1 MTSTDSPFDLGR
13 LALGAAVD
21 AAWRQWAALGA
32 SVGAPPPRTV
42 LDPEALVLASLA
54 LVPHERRLGDALLWW
69 ASVGAPLLSVQR
81 TRTLAKTL
89 LDPGGDSE
97 GRALSAFAA
106 SAVDGGDRRWKRLA
120 GPDGIDARPGK
131 GAERPDLSDPS
142 ALALRLRAAFGVSA
156 KADLFAVLLGTARPA
171 TVRELAE
178 ASGYS
183 TVAVRVAL
191 GEMALSGAVAPTGAS
206 PAAYRVP
213 EAAPWSAVLA
223 GGPRPVWGRWAETF
237 AFLLAVGDWGRKA
250 DTWSS
255 YVASS
260 KARDLAEHH
269 ARALRVLAPGAPRLD
284 GLKGEAA
291 LPAFAETVREVVRAA
306 EPGVAALG

>member
-1 MTSTDSPFDLGR
+1 MTSADSPTDLRR
-13 LALGAAVD
+13 LALSAAID

-32 SVGAPPPRTV
+32 PVGGPRPRTV

-54 LVPHERRLGDALLWW
+54 LLPHERRLGDVLLWW
-69 ASVGAPLLSVQR
+69 ASVGSPLLSVQR
-81 TRTLAKTL
+81 TRTLAKVL
-89 LDPGGDSE
+89 LAAGSDGG
-97 GRALSAFAA
+97 ALSAFAA
-106 SAVDGGDRRWKRLA
+106 SALDAGDRRWRRLA
-120 GPDGIDARPGK
+120 GSGGIDARPAK

-142 ALALRLRAAFGVSA
+142 ALVLRLRAAFGVSA

-191 GEMALSGAVAPTGAS
+191 GEMALAGAVAPTGAS

-213 EAAPWSAVLA
+213 RPAPWSDLLA
-223 GGPRPVWGRWAETF
+223 GGPRPRWGYWAETF
-237 AFLLAVGDWGRKA
+237 AVLLAVGDWGRRA
-250 DTWSS
+250 EAWSP

-260 KARDLAEHH
+260 KARDLVERHG
-269 ARALRVLAPGAPRLD
+269 RALRLVAPDAPRLD
-284 GLKGEAA
+284 RLKGEAA
-291 LPAFAETVREVVRAA
+291 LPAFAATVRDVARAA
-306 EPGVAALG
+306 ASG

>member
-1 MTSTDSPFDLGR
+1 MSSTLADFGR
-13 LALGAAVD
+13 LALDAAVD

-32 SVGAPPPRTV
+32 SVGGPRARTA

-54 LVPHERRLGDALLWW
+54 LAPHERRLGDVLLWW

-81 TRTLAKTL
+81 IRSLAKTL
-89 LDPGGDSE
+89 PLPDAEADASE
-97 GRALSAFAA
+97 GNTLAAFAA
-106 SAVDGGDRRWKRLA
+106 SASFAGDRRWKRLA
-120 GPDGIDARPGK
+120 GPEGLDARPGK

-142 ALALRLRAAFGVSA
+142 AVVLRLRAAFGVSA
-156 KADLFAVLLGTARPA
+156 KADLFAVLLGTERPA

-191 GEMALSGAVAPTGAS
+191 GEMVLAGTVAPTGAS

-213 EAAPWSAVLA
+213 KSAQWSALLA
-223 GGPRPVWGRWAETF
+223 GGPRPRWGHWAETF
-237 AFLLAVGDWGRKA
+237 AVLLAVGEWGRRA
-250 DTWSS
+250 EGGSP

-260 KARDLAEHH
+260 KARDLVEHH
-269 ARALRVLAPGAPRLD
+269 ARALRLIAPDTPRLD

-291 LPAFAETVREVVRAA
+291 LPAFAETIRGVARAA
-306 EPGVAALG
+306 ASG